1 MDLENKELFRFVEAE
16 SWANSLSDEQVV
28 ELLKDTEFSI
38 EQTNEGRDFC
48 YILHKYC
55 KVDNDKTS
63 DYVFM
68 AYTLTQPENLER
80 ASMYDMVLE
89 ENEYFDIHRIS
100 VFRNG
105 KIIDKTP
112 DTTIKV
118 LDNENQSG
126 RGVLSSSKKLNFS
139 IKDLHLNDILI
150 LEDMRVKVFTE
161 KEFLRRDF
169 VKNVYVTPDTYW
181 AYGTYHYK
189 FINNR
194 DKPLA
199 YKNVFFRD
207 EAGNV
212 LPSEIKTLE
221 KGATFEILH
230 HNYINP
236 VDPNRE
242 IFPFIDFA
250 TESNWK
256 DLSNYIYPLYKE
268 VFEQSDLKDFAP
280 ELIQKLDEKANLDEK
295 IQYAIEYVQNNIYY
309 VYNADEMNGHKPQTP
324 AITYQNKQGD
334 CKAKS
339 VFLKAI
345 LDYLKVDSS
354 IVLVNYN
361 SDFYL
366 KYYLPSLLA
375 FNHVI
380 VKINYNG
387 EDYFVDVTSRNEFGK
402 IENRAVLSFCF
413 YMEIA
418 PNQEL
423 KVRKPT
429 RFEKYCI
436 DERVSLDAKG
446 KEGKIILLTTYR
458 YNRANSMRNYFKSS
472 NKKEILDSWNNALFY
487 NLNYCN
493 DRKGKDY
500 RDIFKNASLQI
511 VSDNK
516 VENEFVVRYEA
527 DIDDPYF
534 TDAKGAR
541 FLMYFD
547 GVIVKSSVR
556 DYHHND
562 GSFWHNFDSE
572 YYEITLTTDQKIDTK
587 ERYTIQECDIKNE
600 FFTYKTQKFITKNSG
615 KVTIAYNP
623 LTNVEVPLDKFEMLR
638 KAYYEVT
645 DSNYGIGIDI
655 IEPGLFNFIKRIFK
669 K

>member
-1 MDLENKELFRFVEAE
+1 MDLENKELYRFVKAEA
-16 SWANSLSDEQVV
+16 WTNSLSDEQVI
-28 ELLKDTEFSI
+28 ELLKDTDFSQ
-38 EQTNEGRDFC
+38 EQTDEGRDFC
-48 YILHKYC
+48 YFLHKYC
-55 KVDNDKTS
+55 RVDNDTTS
-63 DYVFM
+63 DYAFM

-112 DTTIKV
+112 DTTVKV

-150 LEDMRVKVFTE
+150 LEDMKVKVFTE

-181 AYGTYHYK
+181 AYGKYHYK
-189 FINNR
+189 FINDR
-194 DKPLA
+194 DKSVA

-207 EAGNV
+207 EQGNV
-212 LPSEIKTLE
+212 LPSEIRTLE
-221 KGATFEILH
+221 KGETFEILQY
-230 HNYINP
+230 NYINP
-236 VDPNRE
+236 VDPSRE

-268 VFEQSDLKDFAP
+268 VFDQSDLKNFAP
-280 ELIQKLDEKANLDEK
+280 DLIEKLDAMSTLDEK

-309 VYNADEMNGHKPQTP
+309 VYNADEMNGHKPQAP
-324 AITYQNKQGD
+324 AVTYQNKQGD

-339 VFLKAI
+339 VLLKTI
-345 LDYLKVDSS
+345 LDYLNVDSS

-380 VKINYNG
+380 VKINYKG
-387 EDYFVDVTSRNEFGK
+387 EDYFVDVTGRNEFGRLEK
-402 IENRAVLSFCF
+402 RAVISFCF

-418 PNQEL
+418 PDQDL
-423 KVRKPT
+423 KVRKPI

-436 DERVSLDAKG
+436 DEIVSLDAKG
-446 KEGKIILLTTYR
+446 NVGKLILTTTYR

-487 NLNYCN
+487 SLNYCN

-511 VSDNK
+511 INDDK
-516 VENEFVVRYEA
+516 IENEIVVRYEA
-527 DIDDPYF
+527 DVDDPYF
-534 TDAKGAR
+534 TDQKGAR

-547 GVIVKSSVR
+547 GVVLKNNVR
-556 DYHHND
+556 DYQHSD
-562 GSFWHNFDSE
+562 ASFWHNFDSE
-572 YYEITLTTDQKIDTK
+572 HYEITLTTDLKIDTK
-587 ERYTIQECDIKNE
+587 EKYTIQECDIKNE
-600 FFTYKTQKFITKNSG
+600 FFTHKTQKFITKNSG
-615 KVTIAYNP
+615 KVIIDYNP
-623 LTNVEVPLDKFEMLR
+623 ITNIEIPLEKFEALR
-638 KAYYEVT
+638 EDYHKVA
-645 DSNYGIGIDI
+645 DSNFGIGIDI
-655 IEPGLFNFIKRIFK
+655 IESGFFNSLKQLFK
-669 K
+669 

>member
-1 MDLENKELFRFVEAE
+1 MQMENRELFRFVKAE
-16 SWANSLSDEQVV
+16 SWANSLSDEQII
-28 ELLKDTEFSI
+28 ELLKDTDFSR
-38 EQTNEGRDFC
+38 EQTDEGRDFC
-48 YILHKYC
+48 YFLHKYF
-55 KVDNDKTS
+55 KVDETQTS

-105 KIIDKTP
+105 KIIDKTS
-112 DTTIKV
+112 DTTVKV

-150 LEDMRVKVFTE
+150 LEDMRTKVFTE

-181 AYGTYHYK
+181 AYGKYHYK

-194 DKPLA
+194 NKRVA

-207 EAGNV
+207 EDRNV
-212 LPSEIKTLE
+212 LPSEVKYLNQGE
-221 KGATFEILH
+221 AFEILKTD
-230 HNYINP
+230 YINP
-236 VDPNRE
+236 VDPSRE
-242 IFPFIDFA
+242 IFSFIDFA

-256 DLSNYIYPLYKE
+256 DLSNYIYPFYKE
-268 VFEQSDLKDFAP
+268 VFEKSDLESFAP
-280 ELIQKLDEKANLDEK
+280 DFVEKLNAIPSLDEK

-309 VYNADEMNGHKPQTP
+309 VYNADEMNGHKPQEP
-324 AITYQNKQGD
+324 AVTYQNKQGD

-339 VFLKAI
+339 VLLKTI
-345 LDYLKVDSS
+345 LDYLGVESS

-380 VKINYNG
+380 VKVNYKG
-387 EDYFVDVTSRNEFGK
+387 EEYFVDATARNEFGRLQ
-402 IENRAVLSFCF
+402 NRAVISFCF

-423 KVRKPT
+423 KIRKPI

-436 DERVSLDAKG
+436 EESINLDAKG
-446 KEGKIILLTTYR
+446 DTGKIVLNTIYR
-458 YNRANSMRNYFKSS
+458 YGRANSMRGYFKSK
-472 NKKEILDSWNNALFY
+472 NKKEILDSWNSSLFY
-487 NLNYCN
+487 SLNYCN
-493 DRKGKDY
+493 DRKGKDF

-516 VENEFVVRYEA
+516 SENEFVVRYEA
-527 DIDDPYF
+527 DIQDPYF
-534 TDAKGAR
+534 TDPKGAR

-547 GVIVKSSVR
+547 GALLKNSIR
-556 DYHHND
+556 DYQHSD
-562 GSFWHNFDSE
+562 SGFWHNFDSE
-572 YYEITLTTDQKIDTK
+572 YYEIILTTDQKIDTK
-587 ERYTIQECDIKNE
+587 EKYTIQECDIKNE
-600 FFTYKTQKFITKNSG
+600 FFTHKTEKFITKNSG

-623 LTNVEVPLDKFEMLR
+623 LTNVEIPLEKFEAVR
-638 KAYYEVT
+638 EDYHKVA
-645 DSNYGIGIDI
+645 DSNFGIGIDI
-655 IEPGLFNFIKRIFK
+655 IEGGILNSLKRIFK
-669 K
+669 